1 MTQLRLTIAIP
12 TYNRAKQLDRQL
24 NWAVNA
30 IAGRWD
36 EIELLVLDNASPD
49 EKPQVCQKWQAQTNG
64 RMRIFRQTENIGLIR
79 NCLFCIQ
86 EAQGDFVWTVSDDDV
101 VVEGTLDW
109 VLSKASG
116 DADGQLAFIHLN
128 GSMSTPGGIILRQ
141 YAYPFG
147 GDPESRTG
155 SELFEKCSDVF
166 EDWLLLITSNIY
178 KTKIVQQAIKSW
190 PDIRENLAFPLFLA
204 GYAAAHG
211 AMTLRSE
218 PSLLFMAYYATPK
231 WLVVMNRAIPEAY
244 RKLAEYGY
252 TPSLIR
258 EQILKRLSFV
268 SFVLR
273 FPTDFLS
280 ALPTYWFAFRLP
292 KSKRKMNTSW

>member
-1 MTQLRLTIAIP
+1 MTALLTIAIP

-36 EIELLVLDNASPD
+36 EIELLVSDNASPD
-49 EKPQVCQKWQAQTNG
+49 ETPQVCQKWQAQTNG
-64 RMRIFRQTENIGLIR
+64 RVRIFRQSKNIGITR

-86 EAQGDFVWTVSDDDV
+86 EARGDFVWTVSDDDV
-101 VVEGTLDW
+101 VLEGTLGW
-109 VLSKASG
+109 VLSKISN
-116 DADGQLAFIHLN
+116 DADDQLAFIHLN
-128 GSMSTPGGIILRQ
+128 GSMSSPEGIIFRQ
-141 YAYPFG
+141 SVYPFQ
-147 GDPESRTG
+147 
-155 SELFEKCSDVF
+155 SDQISAPGCKLLERCVDLN
-166 EDWLLLITSNIY
+166 EDWLFLITANIY
-178 KTKIVQQAIKSW
+178 KTTIAQQAIKIW
-190 PDIRENLAFPLFLA
+190 PDIKNNLTFPLFLA

-218 PSLLFMAYYATPK
+218 PSLLYMAYYSRPN
-231 WLVVMNRAIPEAY
+231 WLTIVNRDLPEIY

-252 TPSLIR
+252 TTSLIR
-258 EQILKRLSFV
+258 RQILKRLSFLL
-268 SFVLR
+268 FILK

-292 KSKRKMNTSW
+292 KH

>member
-1 MTQLRLTIAIP
+1 MTQPRLTIAIP

-36 EIELLVLDNASPD
+36 EIELLVSDNASPD
-49 EKPQVCQKWQAQTNG
+49 ETPQVCQKWQAQING

-86 EAQGDFVWTVSDDDV
+86 EARGDFIWTVSDDDIV
-101 VVEGTLDW
+101 LEGTLDW
-109 VLSKASG
+109 VLSKISG

-128 GSMSTPGGIILRQ
+128 GSMSTPDGIIFRQ
-141 YAYPFG
+141 CAYPFR
-147 GDPESRTG
+147 GDPESRPG
-155 SELFEKCSDVF
+155 SELFEKCLDIY

-178 KTKIVQQAIKSW
+178 KTRIARQAIKSW
-190 PDIRENLAFPLFLA
+190 SGIKNNLAFPLFLS

-218 PSLLFMAYYATPK
+218 PSLLDMVYYARPN
-231 WLVVMNRAIPEAY
+231 WLVIINRDIPEVY

-252 TPSLIR
+252 TTSLIR
-258 EQILKRLSFV
+258 RQILKRLSFL
-268 SFVLR
+268 SFILK

-292 KSKRKMNTSW
+292 KH

>member
-1 MTQLRLTIAIP
+1 MTQPRLTIAIP
-12 TYNRAKQLDRQL
+12 TYNRAKQLDGQL

-30 IAGRWD
+30 IADRWD
-36 EIELLVLDNASPD
+36 EIELLVSDNASPD
-49 EKPQVCQKWQAQTNG
+49 ETPQVCQKWQAQING

-86 EAQGDFVWTVSDDDV
+86 EARGDFIWTMSDDDIV
-101 VVEGTLDW
+101 LEGTLDW
-109 VLSKASG
+109 VLSKISG

-128 GSMSTPGGIILRQ
+128 GSMSTPDGIIFRQ
-141 YAYPFG
+141 CAYPFR
-147 GDPESRTG
+147 GDPESRPG
-155 SELFEKCSDVF
+155 SELFEKCLDIY

-178 KTKIVQQAIKSW
+178 KTRIARQAIKSW
-190 PDIRENLAFPLFLA
+190 SGIKNNLAFPLFLS

-218 PSLLFMAYYATPK
+218 PSLLYMAYYSRPN
-231 WLVVMNRAIPEAY
+231 WLTIANRDLPEIY

-252 TPSLIR
+252 TTSLIR
-258 EQILKRLSFV
+258 RQILKRLSFL
-268 SFVLR
+268 SFILK

-280 ALPTYWFAFRLP
+280 ALPTYWFALRLP
-292 KSKRKMNTSW
+292 KH

>member
-1 MTQLRLTIAIP
+1 MTALLTIAIP

-36 EIELLVLDNASPD
+36 EIELLVSDNASPD
-49 EKPQVCQKWQAQTNG
+49 ETPQVCQKWQAQTNG
-64 RMRIFRQTENIGLIR
+64 RVRIFRQSKNIGITR

-86 EAQGDFVWTVSDDDV
+86 EARGDFVWTVSDDDV
-101 VVEGTLDW
+101 VLEGTLGW
-109 VLSKASG
+109 VLSKISN
-116 DADGQLAFIHLN
+116 DADDQLAFIHLN
-128 GSMSTPGGIILRQ
+128 GSMSSPEGIIFRQ
-141 YAYPFG
+141 SVYPFQSDQISAPG
-147 GDPESRTG
+147 CKLLESCVD
-155 SELFEKCSDVF
+155 LN
-166 EDWLLLITSNIY
+166 EDWLLLITASIY
-178 KTKIVQQAIKSW
+178 KTTIAQQAIKIW
-190 PDIRENLAFPLFLA
+190 PDIKNNLTFPLFLA

-218 PSLLFMAYYATPK
+218 PSLLYMAYYSRPN
-231 WLVVMNRAIPEAY
+231 WLTIVNRDLPEIY

-252 TPSLIR
+252 TTSLIR
-258 EQILKRLSFV
+258 RQILKRLSFLL
-268 SFVLR
+268 FILK

-292 KSKRKMNTSW
+292 KH

>member
-1 MTQLRLTIAIP
+1 MTQPKLTIAIP

-36 EIELLVLDNASPD
+36 EVELLVSDNASPD
-49 EKPQVCQKWQAQTNG
+49 ETPQVCQKWYAQTNG
-64 RMRIFRQTENIGLIR
+64 RMRIFRQTENIGLTQ

-86 EAQGDFVWTVSDDDV
+86 QARGDFVWTVSDDDV
-101 VVEGTLDW
+101 VLEGTLDW
-109 VLSKASG
+109 VLSKISG
-116 DADGQLAFIHLN
+116 DAYGQLAFIHLN
-128 GSMSTPGGIILRQ
+128 GSMSSPDGTIFRQ
-141 YAYPFG
+141 YAYPFQN
-147 GDPESRTG
+147 DPESNPG
-155 SELFEKCSDVF
+155 LKLFEKCLDIY

-178 KTKIVQQAIKSW
+178 KTKIVRQAVESW
-190 PDIRENLAFPLFLA
+190 PGIKNNLAFPFFLA

-218 PSLLFMAYYATPK
+218 PSLLDMVYYARPN
-231 WLVVMNRAIPEAY
+231 WLVIIHREIPEVY
-244 RKLAEYGY
+244 RKLAEFGY
-252 TPSLIR
+252 TTSLIR
-258 EQILKRLSFV
+258 RQILKRLSFL
-268 SFVLR
+268 SFILK

-292 KSKRKMNTSW
+292 KH

>member
-1 MTQLRLTIAIP
+1 MTALLTIAIP

-36 EIELLVLDNASPD
+36 EIELLVSDNASPD
-49 EKPQVCQKWQAQTNG
+49 ETPQVCQKWQAQING
-64 RMRIFRQTENIGLIR
+64 CMRIFRQTENIGLIR

-86 EAQGDFVWTVSDDDV
+86 EARGDFIWTVSDDDIV
-101 VVEGTLDW
+101 LEGTLDW
-109 VLSKASG
+109 VLSKISG

-128 GSMSTPGGIILRQ
+128 GSMSSPEGIIFRQ
-141 YAYPFG
+141 SVYPFQSDQISAPG
-147 GDPESRTG
+147 CK
-155 SELFEKCSDVF
+155 LFESCVDLN
-166 EDWLLLITSNIY
+166 EDWLFLFTANIY
-178 KTKIVQQAIKSW
+178 KTTIAQQAIKTW
-190 PDIRENLAFPLFLA
+190 PDIKNNMAFPLFLA

-218 PSLLFMAYYATPK
+218 PSLLYMAYYSRPN
-231 WLVVMNRAIPEAY
+231 WLTIVNRDLPEIY

-252 TPSLIR
+252 TTSLIR
-258 EQILKRLSFV
+258 RQILKRLSFL
-268 SFVLR
+268 SFILK

-292 KSKRKMNTSW
+292 KH